1 MTITMNRNYD
11 DIYFQTT
18 DLSLAAT
25 IALSLPL
32 DSVDKTIPT
41 KAQFIFK
48 RSKELDELIE
58 SYWKRE
64 LKVEPQMYFQSLK
77 ILKNRLYSSE

>member
-1 MTITMNRNYD
+1 MNQIFSENY
-11 DIYFQTT
+11 YQTS
-18 DLSLAAT
+18 DLSLSAT
-25 IALSLPL
+25 IALYLPL
-32 DSVDKTIPT
+32 DSVDKTNPT

-48 RSKELDELIE
+48 RSKELDKLIE

-64 LKVEPQMYFQSLK
+64 LRVDPQIYYQSLK